1 MSRLVDGRQVD
12 IPQMLRIKSNVI
24 FSQYEQ
30 LLELAM
36 SYYIQNGRGAVVMTY
51 ENIGQL
57 MSKNARILLV
67 YMPLEIAAETKRKE
81 DIALLLEYDPGE
93 EFVIFM
99 SLRNNRVAYEHI
111 ALYGKNGERG
121 SREIQTRF

>member
-1 MSRLVDGRQVD
+1 MNRVDV
-12 IPQMLRIKSNVI
+12 PHMLRLKSNVI

-36 SYYIQNGRGAVVMTY
+36 SYYIQNGRGAVVMNY
-51 ENIGQL
+51 ENIKQL

-81 DIALLLEYDPGE
+81 DIALLLQYNPGE
-93 EFVIFM
+93 EFVIFI
-99 SLRNNRVAYEHI
+99 SLRNERVLYEHI
-111 ALYGKNGERG
+111 AVYSATGDMG
-121 SREIQTRF
+121 SRQIQTKF